1 MKAIQILQAHLF
13 KVKGEQEH
21 LHLNYGKIIELDEC
35 HDAQT
40 ALDEV
45 IYELDY
51 LNWQLAREASIK
63 RSAQEVLGETY
74 YERDFEMHKERQRT
88 K

>member
-1 MKAIQILQAHLF
+1 MKAIQILQAHLL

-35 HDAQT
+35 HNAQD

-45 IYELDY
+45 VKELDW
-51 LNWQLAREASIK
+51 LSWQLAREAGIK

-74 YERDFEMHKERQRT
+74 CELDFEMHKERQRT